1 MNAVDALDA
10 FRRAVEEQLRG
21 HVARERYLAWRLEM
35 AESRIVALEAKLEH
49 LVQGRA
55 A

>member
-35 AESRIVALEAKLEH
+35 AESRKPGQALVPSAD
-49 LVQGRA
+49 
-55 A
+55 